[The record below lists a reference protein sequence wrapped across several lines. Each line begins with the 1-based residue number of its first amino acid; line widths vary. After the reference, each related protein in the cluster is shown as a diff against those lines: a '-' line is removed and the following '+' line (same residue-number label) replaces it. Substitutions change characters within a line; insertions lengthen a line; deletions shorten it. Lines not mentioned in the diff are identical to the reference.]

1 MIFRRILLA
10 SVMTALMSGTAYAS
24 AADETLEKARAAL
37 LSGDVAE
44 AERALSDAKGAS
56 DINDYDFLRGTLAV
70 QKKDYDTAIDAF
82 RAILARDPTLN
93 RVRLDLA
100 QAYYLNGDD
109 ASATYHFRAAVA
121 QGLPPEV
128 QANVVQYLEDIRRR
142 KRWDAAVSF
151 AVAPD
156 TNINAA
162 TTADSVTL
170 FGLPFVLDPNAQ
182 AKSGVGLSASAAGSY
197 RFVVSDNVRLKVG
210 AAGYATEYGN
220 PDYTDRNI
228 SAHIGPVF
236 VMGGDDEIGIS
247 GIASRRWFGG
257 RGFTQ
262 SFGSRIEGQK
272 TLSPRWMWNA
282 GASWENRDYD
292 AAQYDD
298 YDGRVYTGYTSLTYA
313 LDASSLLQGTGAV
326 VREETNLDAMRSW
339 QYIGGLNYYREN
351 VWKRFA
357 FGAGVQAGLIRYDA
371 ALMAFGKTRHDT
383 QVDYRI
389 SLSNAAIDLWGF
401 TPVISYIHSDRYSNI
416 NLFTYHRDRG
426 EIGVRRNF

>member
-1 MIFRRILLA
+1 MLRDFLFVSLIALA
-10 SVMTALMSGTAYAS
+10 ASGAAFANS
-24 AADETLEKARAAL
+24 ADETLEKARAAL
-37 LSGDVAE
+37 LSGDIAE
-44 AERALSDAKGAS
+44 AERALANAKDAS

-70 QKKDYDTAIDAF
+70 QKKDYDTGIAAF
-82 RAILARDPTLN
+82 RAIIARDPTLN

-100 QAYYLNGDD
+100 QAYYLKGDD
-109 ASATYHFRAAVA
+109 AGATYHFRAAVA

-142 KRWDAAVSF
+142 KRWDASVSV

-182 AKSGVGLSASAAGSY
+182 AKSGVGVSASAAGSY

-228 SAHIGPVF
+228 SASIGPVF
-236 VMGGDDEIGIS
+236 VVGGDDEVGLS
-247 GIASRRWFGG
+247 AIASRRWFGG
-257 RGFTQ
+257 DGFTQ
-262 SFGSRIEGQK
+262 SMGARLEGQK
-272 TLSPRWMWNA
+272 TLSPRWLWNA
-282 GASWENRDYD
+282 GVSWENRDYD

-313 LDASSLLQGTGAV
+313 LDASSLLQGTLAV

-339 QYIGGLNYYREN
+339 QTILGANYYREN
-351 VWKRFA
+351 LWQRFA
-357 FGAGVQAGLIRYDA
+357 FGASVQAGLIRYDS
-371 ALMAFGKTRHDT
+371 ALLAFGKTRHDT

-389 SLSNAAIDLWGF
+389 SLSNAMVDLWGF

-426 EIGVRRNF
+426 EIGLRRNF